1 MTGGGL
7 MAADDISRSRGRLGH
22 GPGPGAP
29 RLPAR
34 GRRLAG
40 RLAVGAGLAVYSWVA
55 ASTRPFS
62 TAALLIVLL
71 PGAVIAIIAVVR
83 PPARILPP
91 DRLDIAGFSYWA
103 ICVAALFEWEAS
115 AFKDNSLWWHPALTD
130 LVNPLIA
137 PHPLKSAAILL
148 WLLAGWALVRR

>member
-1 MTGGGL
+1 
-7 MAADDISRSRGRLGH
+7 MAADDISRPHGRLGQ
-22 GPGPGAP
+22 GPGEP

-34 GRRLAG
+34 GRGLA
-40 RLAVGAGLAVYSWVA
+40 RKLAVGAGLVAYSWVA

-62 TAALLIVLL
+62 TAALLGVLL
-71 PGAVIAIIAVVR
+71 PGAVIAVIAAWR
-83 PPARILPP
+83 PPARIPPP
-91 DRLDIAGFSYWA
+91 DRMDVTGFSYWA

-130 LVNPLIA
+130 LINPLIA